1 MWDAIALIM
10 QSLKWDIDAR
20 NQHGRFGYKI
30 TKKNGIDL
38 HQNAEHDTHQIDYN
52 RPDT

>member
-1 MWDAIALIM
+1 MHETNM
-10 QSLKWDIDAR
+10 ESSDIR
-20 NQHGRFGYKI
+20 SR
-30 TKKNGIDL
+30 KKNGIDL